1 LHEHDR
7 MRCLFRV
14 RSHTIHLMF
23 ERSQSWGLRSN
34 DAFAPS
40 EELPALSSPLR
51 KSAFSYICITS
62 ALLWLH
68 FRNVQHRRLT
78 ASVSYGGQF
87 FAYLFAPSASCS
99 AVTFPFSKTQNPR
112 FSLSGLMEW
121 LYTQTGWLFVLFR
134 RCTCQVGFAWGLF
147 AFCMAF

>member
-1 LHEHDR
+1 MNMIECVVFFL
-7 MRCLFRV
+7 V
-14 RSHTIHLMF
+14 RSHQIPLMF
-23 ERSQSWGLRSN
+23 ERSQLWGLRSN
-34 DAFAPS
+34 DAFCAERRVS
-40 EELPALSSPLR
+40 FLTSS
-51 KSAFSYICITS
+51 KKCFSLYCITS

-99 AVTFPFSKTQNPR
+99 AVTFVFSKTQNPR
-112 FSLSGLMEW
+112 FSFSRLMEW
-121 LYTQTGWLFVLFR
+121 LYTLTGWLSVLYR
-134 RCTCQVGFAWGLF
+134 RCPWQVNLAWGLF